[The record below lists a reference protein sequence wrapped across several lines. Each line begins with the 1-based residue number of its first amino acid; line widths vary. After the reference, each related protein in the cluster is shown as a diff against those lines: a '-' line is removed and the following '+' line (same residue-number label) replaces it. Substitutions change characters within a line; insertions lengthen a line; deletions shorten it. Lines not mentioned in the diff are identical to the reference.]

1 MLCEEDG
8 TLQAGWLLRPSS
20 NEGEYWMKRFLWIGA
35 LAGVT
40 AAAVA
45 PQAFAG
51 PTFDAVKNRGE
62 LICGVHTGLYG
73 FSAPDDRGQWSGIDV
88 DVCRSVA
95 AAMFGDAT
103 KVRYV
108 PLSAQARLTALQS
121 GEVDILSR
129 NTTWTLTRDT
139 ANGLNFTGVNYY
151 DGQGFMVPKNLGVS
165 SAEELE
171 DATICVQTGTTT
183 EKNLADWFRAQGK
196 QFRPVTIEKY
206 EEVTATYL
214 TGRCDAITSDA
225 SQLAAIRANDTP
237 NPDDHV
243 ILPEIISKEPLGPS
257 VRHGDDQWFDLV
269 KWSLYAMIEA
279 EEAGVTSENVE
290 DMKANSTDP
299 NVQRLLGATAG
310 MGEALGVSE
319 DWAFNII
326 KQVGNYG
333 EVYSRTVGEESKLGL
348 PRGLNALWT
357 KGGLMY
363 APPIR

>member
-1 MLCEEDG
+1 
-8 TLQAGWLLRPSS
+8 
-20 NEGEYWMKRFLWIGA
+20 MKRFLWIAA
-35 LAGVT
+35 LASIGAM
-40 AAAVA
+40 AAA
-45 PQAFAG
+45 PGAFAG
-51 PTFDAVKNRGE
+51 ATFDAVKNRGE
-62 LICGVHTGLYG
+62 VVCGVHTGLYG

-95 AAMFGDAT
+95 AAMFGDAS

-139 ANGLNFTGVNYY
+139 ANGLNFAGVNYY
-151 DGQGFMVPKNLGVS
+151 DGQGFMAPTELGVS
-165 SAEELE
+165 SAEELD

-183 EKNLADWFRAQGK
+183 EKNLADWFRAKGK
-196 QFRPVTIEKY
+196 AFRPVTIEKY
-206 EEVTATYL
+206 EEVTAAYL
-214 TGRCDAITSDA
+214 AGRCDAITSDA

-237 NPDDHV
+237 NPEDHV

-269 KWSLYAMIEA
+269 KWSLYATIEA
-279 EEAGVTSENVE
+279 EEAGVTSANVE
-290 DMKANSTDP
+290 DLKANSTDP
-299 NVQRLLGATAG
+299 NIQRLLGVSPG

-333 EVYSRTVGEESKLGL
+333 EIYKRTVGEDSKLGL
-348 PRGLNALWT
+348 PRGYNALWT
-357 KGGLMY
+357 EGGLMY